1 MQWLTRTPNFNFVK
15 YRRVAMVTSS
25 LLSLLAIVLVIYPG
39 LNYGVDF
46 TGGVIVEVG
55 YSRPADLD
63 AIRSR
68 LTDAGFE
75 SAQVQNFG
83 SSAEVLIRL
92 PPLETAEGAEGA
104 ESPMAAAEAVTAVQN
119 RVLEIL
125 RAQDPDVAF
134 RGSAAVGSQ
143 VGEDLFENAGLALLF
158 AMILVFVYVMVRFRW
173 KLAVGAIVATM
184 HDVLVT
190 TGIFA
195 LAGWQ
200 FDLTV
205 LGSILAVLGYS
216 INDTIVVYDRIRD
229 NFRLMR
235 RGSAL
240 EIVNASVNQ
249 TLGRTLV
256 TGVTSLLVLFALMLL
271 GGDTLWGFS
280 VVLIIGI
287 VVGTYSSI
295 YVASSM
301 ALALEVAPA
310 DFTVTKQERV
320 DELP

>member
-1 MQWLTRTPNFNFVK
+1 MQWLTGTPNFNFVK
-15 YRRVAMVTSS
+15 YRRVAMISSS
-25 LLSLLAIVLVIYPG
+25 LLSLLAIVSVFYPG
-39 LNYGVDF
+39 LNYGIDF
-46 TGGVIVEVG
+46 TGGIIVEAG
-55 YSRPADLD
+55 YTRPAELD
-63 AIRSR
+63 SIRSG
-68 LTDAGFE
+68 LTDSGFE
-75 SAQVQNFG
+75 SAQVQSLG
-83 SSAEVLIRL
+83 SVSEVLIRL
-92 PPLETAEGAEGA
+92 PPADDV
-104 ESPMAAAEAVTAVQN
+104 AAGDPEAVTAMQN
-119 RVLEIL
+119 RVLDVL
-125 RAQDPDVAF
+125 REQDQDVTI
-134 RGSAAVGSQ
+134 RRLESVGSQ
-143 VGEDLFENAGLALLF
+143 VGADLFENAGLALLF
-158 AMILVFVYVMVRFRW
+158 ALILVFVYVMVRFRW
-173 KLAVGAIVATM
+173 KLAVGAIVATL

-235 RGSAL
+235 RGTP
-240 EIVNASVNQ
+240 EVVVNASVNQ
-249 TLGRTLV
+249 TLARTLV

-280 VVLIIGI
+280 VALIIGI
-287 VVGTYSSI
+287 LVGTYSSI

-301 ALALEVAPA
+301 ALALEVSQA
-310 DFTVTKQERV
+310 DFVVTKQEKV

>member
-1 MQWLTRTPNFNFVK
+1 MQWLTGTPNFNFVK
-15 YRRVAMVTSS
+15 YRRVAMATSS
-25 LLSLLAIVLVIYPG
+25 LLSLLAVLSVFYPG
-39 LNYGVDF
+39 LNYGLDF
-46 TGGVIVEVG
+46 TGGVIVEAG
-55 YSRPADLD
+55 YTRPVELD
-63 AIRSR
+63 PIRDG
-68 LTDAGFE
+68 LTEAGFE

-83 SSAEVLIRL
+83 SSSEVLIRL
-92 PPLETAEGAEGA
+92 PPLEAQ
-104 ESPMAAAEAVTAVQN
+104 ESGDPESVTAVQDV
-119 RVLEIL
+119 VLGVL
-125 RAQDPDVAF
+125 RAQDPEVTI
-134 RGSAAVGSQ
+134 RRLESVGGQ

-158 AMILVFVYVMVRFRW
+158 ALILVFVYVMVRFRW
-173 KLAVGAIVATM
+173 KLAVGAIVATL

-190 TGIFA
+190 TGVFA

-229 NFRLMR
+229 NFKLMR
-235 RGSAL
+235 RGSP
-240 EIVNASVNQ
+240 EVIVNASVNQ
-249 TLGRTLV
+249 TLARTLV
-256 TGVTSLLVLFALMLL
+256 TGVTSLLVLFALMFL

-280 VVLIIGI
+280 VALIIGI

-301 ALALEVAPA
+301 ALALDVNQS
-310 DFTVTKQERV
+310 DFVVTKQEKV

>member
-1 MQWLTRTPNFNFVK
+1 MQWLSRTPNFNFVK
-15 YRRVAMVTSS
+15 WRRFAMIGST
-25 LLSLLAIVLVIYPG
+25 LMSLLAIVAVISPG
-39 LNYGVDF
+39 LNYGLDF
-46 TGGVIVEVG
+46 TGGIIVEAG
-55 YSRPADLD
+55 YTTPVELD
-63 AIRSR
+63 SIRSG
-68 LTDAGFE
+68 LADAGFE

-83 SSAEVLIRL
+83 SSSEVLIRL
-92 PPLETAEGAEGA
+92 PPAGDA
-104 ESPMAAAEAVTAVQN
+104 ESVTTVQD
-119 RVLEIL
+119 RVLEVL
-125 RAQDPDVAF
+125 RAQDADVTI
-134 RGSAAVGSQ
+134 RRIESVGSQ

-158 AMILVFVYVMVRFRW
+158 ALILVFVYVALRFRW
-173 KLAVGAIVATM
+173 KLAVGAIVATL

-195 LAGWQ
+195 LARWQ

-235 RGSAL
+235 RGSA
-240 EIVNASVNQ
+240 ETIVNASVNQ
-249 TLGRTLV
+249 TLARTLV
-256 TGVTSLLVLFALMLL
+256 TGVTSLLVLFALLFI

-280 VVLIIGI
+280 VALIIGI
-287 VVGTYSSI
+287 LVGTYSSI

-301 ALALEVAPA
+301 ALALKVSPA
-310 DFTVTKQERV
+310 DFVATKQERV

>member
-25 LLSLLAIVLVIYPG
+25 LLSLLAIVSIIYPG
-39 LNYGVDF
+39 LNYGLDF
-46 TGGVIVEVG
+46 TGGIIVEAG
-55 YSRPADLD
+55 YTRPVELD
-63 AIRSR
+63 PIRDGLSA
-68 LTDAGFE
+68 AGFE

-92 PPLETAEGAEGA
+92 PPVDAQEPTDA
-104 ESPMAAAEAVTAVQN
+104 ESVTAVQD
-119 RVLEIL
+119 RVLEVL
-125 RAQDPDVAF
+125 RAQDRDVTI
-134 RGSAAVGSQ
+134 RRLESVGAQ
-143 VGEDLFENAGLALLF
+143 VGADLFENAGLALLF
-158 AMILVFVYVMVRFRW
+158 ALILVFVYVMVRFRW
-173 KLAVGAIVATM
+173 KLAVGAIVATL

-235 RGSAL
+235 RGSA
-240 EIVNASVNQ
+240 EAIVNASVNQ
-249 TLGRTLV
+249 TLARTLV
-256 TGVTSLLVLFALMLL
+256 TGVTSLLVLFALMFL

-280 VVLIIGI
+280 VALIIGI

-301 ALALEVAPA
+301 ALALEVNQS
-310 DFTVTKQERV
+310 DFIVTKQEKV

>member
-15 YRRVAMVTSS
+15 YRRVAMATSS
-25 LLSLLAIVLVIYPG
+25 LLSLLAIVSVFKPG
-39 LNYGVDF
+39 LNYGIDF
-46 TGGVIVEVG
+46 TGGIIVEAV
-55 YSRPADLD
+55 YTSPPDLD
-63 AIRSR
+63 RVR
-68 LTDAGFE
+68 TDLSNAGFE
-75 SAQVQNFG
+75 SVQAQNIG
-83 SSAEVLIRL
+83 SSSEVLIRL
-92 PPLETAEGAEGA
+92 PPGDPNESTTALQE
-104 ESPMAAAEAVTAVQN
+104 
-119 RVLEIL
+119 RVLGVL
-125 RAQDPDVAF
+125 SAQDPGVTLLPPVIVS
-134 RGSAAVGSQ
+134 GQ
-143 VGEDLFENAGLALLF
+143 VGADLFENAGLALLF
-158 AMILVFVYVMVRFRW
+158 ALILVFVYVMVRFRW
-173 KLAVGAIVATM
+173 KLAVGAIVATL

-249 TLGRTLV
+249 TLARTLV
-256 TGVTSLLVLFALMLL
+256 TGVTSLLVLFALLL
-271 GGDTLWGFS
+271 VGGDTLFGFS
-280 VVLIIGI
+280 VALIIGI

-301 ALALEVAPA
+301 ALALEVSPA

>member
-15 YRRVAMVTSS
+15 YRRVAMVASS
-25 LLSLLAIVLVIYPG
+25 LLSLLALVSLFYPG
-39 LNYGVDF
+39 LNYGLDF
-46 TGGVIVEVG
+46 TGGIIVEAG
-55 YSRPADLD
+55 YTRPVELDPIRDDL
-63 AIRSR
+63 AA
-68 LTDAGFE
+68 AGFE

-92 PPLETAEGAEGA
+92 PPVDAQEPTD
-104 ESPMAAAEAVTAVQN
+104 AEAVTAVQD
-119 RVLEIL
+119 RVLEVL
-125 RAQDPDVAF
+125 RAQDRDVTI
-134 RGSAAVGSQ
+134 RRLEAVGAQ
-143 VGEDLFENAGLALLF
+143 VGADLFENAGLALLF
-158 AMILVFVYVMVRFRW
+158 ALILVFVYVMVRFRW
-173 KLAVGAIVATM
+173 KLAVGAIVATL

-190 TGIFA
+190 SGIFA

-216 INDTIVVYDRIRD
+216 LNDTIVVYDRIRD

-235 RGSAL
+235 RGSPEA
-240 EIVNASVNQ
+240 IVNASVNQ
-249 TLGRTLV
+249 TLARTLV
-256 TGVTSLLVLFALMLL
+256 TGVTSLLVLFALMFL

-280 VVLIIGI
+280 VALIIGI

-301 ALALEVAPA
+301 ALALEVNQS
-310 DFTVTKQERV
+310 DFIVTKQEKV

>member
-1 MQWLTRTPNFNFVK
+1 MQWLTGTPNFNFVK
-15 YRRVAMVTSS
+15 YRRVAMISSS
-25 LLSLLAIVLVIYPG
+25 LLSLLAIVSVFYPG
-39 LNYGVDF
+39 LNYGLDF
-46 TGGVIVEVG
+46 TGGIMVEAG
-55 YSRPADLD
+55 YTRPAELD
-63 AIRSR
+63 SIRSG

-75 SAQVQNFG
+75 SAQVQTFG
-83 SSAEVLIRL
+83 SVSEVLIRL
-92 PPLETAEGAEGA
+92 PPADDV
-104 ESPMAAAEAVTAVQN
+104 AAGDPAAVTAMQN
-119 RVLEIL
+119 RVLDVL
-125 RAQDPDVAF
+125 RAQDQDVTI
-134 RGSAAVGSQ
+134 RRLESVGSQ
-143 VGEDLFENAGLALLF
+143 VGEELFENAGLALLF
-158 AMILVFVYVMVRFRW
+158 ALILVFVYVMVRFRW
-173 KLAVGAIVATM
+173 KLAVGAIVATV

-235 RGSAL
+235 RGTP
-240 EIVNASVNQ
+240 EVVVNASVNQ
-249 TLGRTLV
+249 TLARTLV
-256 TGVTSLLVLFALMLL
+256 TGVTSLLVLFALMFL

-280 VVLIIGI
+280 VALIIGI
-287 VVGTYSSI
+287 LVGTYSSI

-301 ALALEVAPA
+301 ALALEVSQA
-310 DFTVTKQERV
+310 DFVVTKQEKV